1 VVWRLQK
8 TFETWTSGAIR
19 TVTGAATDRQQT
31 APKQCGWD
39 VAGGGAEAGK
49 ERKTRRRGEKECRSE
64 RMGPGRLRCGDGCGR
79 GEGAGDGQLVGG
91 VEWAGTL

>member
-1 VVWRLQK
+1 MCGSSRP
-8 TFETWTSGAIR
+8 SSCGR
-19 TVTGAATDRQQT
+19 GRGRQQT

-64 RMGPGRLRCGDGCGR
+64 RMG
-79 GEGAGDGQLVGG
+79 GG
-91 VEWAGTL
+91 